1 MQVDIELAFADCT
14 SQALRHLAL
23 LNFIS
28 TSEAGQGSQSTV
40 DT

>member
-1 MQVDIELAFADCT
+1 MQVDIELAFTDCT

-23 LNFIS
+23 WNFIS
-28 TSEAGQGSQSTV
+28 TPEAGQESQSTM